1 MDTSFVTVCLIV
13 VGSVFIPFFL
23 FSSAG
28 RNGRKKIK
36 AQIKLVV
43 TQNNLNISE
52 SENWGNMYIGLDT
65 EQGKFLFLKLQASE
79 NLEQLIDLNTISGCQ
94 ITEKRKV
101 IKTHG
106 KKEMLLEKLDLKI
119 LHKNGDNLI
128 LNFYDMDEDRKE
140 DFELQRIEK
149 WKALVIAYLSAVP
162 FGEKAA

>member
-1 MDTSFVTVCLIV
+1 MDTSFVIVCLIV
-13 VGSVFIPFFL
+13 VGSVFIPFVL

-28 RNGRKKIK
+28 QNGRKKIK

-43 TQNNLNISE
+43 TQYDLNISE
-52 SENWGNMYIGLDT
+52 SENWGNTYIGLDT
-65 EQGKFLFLKLQASE
+65 DQGKFLFIKLKASE
-79 NLEQLIDLNTISGCQ
+79 NLEQLIDLKTINGCQ

-101 IKTHG
+101 VKTHG
-106 KKEMLLEKLDLKI
+106 KKEMLLERLDLKI

-128 LNFYDMDEDRKE
+128 LNFYDVDEDRKE

-149 WKALVIAYLSAVP
+149 WKALVAHLSAVP